1 MHTIGVGFDAV
12 LVLFSMQ
19 EKSPSCDAHARPLEF
34 YCSTCRELLCSVC
47 MIKEHRTHHN
57 CDLASDVIKDY
68 KRQIK
73 HRLDVL
79 KEKATKVEAILEEV
93 DSATEKVQDEGDK
106 TRQKIIAQVYQLHC
120 DLELGKAELIDMLD
134 QGVQDKMDF
143 LAHLR
148 EKVVIILAQ
157 MRSSQSLVEEIMQ
170 RKFTIELLAAKN
182 ELMRHMFKARKQ
194 YQDQADELEFT
205 APSAMFFSSLLSE
218 MKIGCLIEPD
228 GLHHELKITTL
239 VAGEKCSFLVY
250 LVVTNEDDLVCQL
263 VPTHD
268 ESQAIECQI
277 SPLKKGKYQVSFTP
291 HRVGTHN
298 LTIVSKSTEKL
309 NISVIQVN
317 SPFLMGSRR
326 QTCMQVLRKPR
337 SVAITKEGQ
346 FVVCEKGADC
356 ITVRT
361 SEGVKINT
369 ISSSGLKKQS
379 VFKPCCVGVTH
390 DNHIVVIDSGKHQR
404 IQLHKLQLDGKI
416 VSMSTITSKDVLN
429 FQSPNSITEHPN
441 GQVFVVDSASHCI
454 HVFNAD
460 LSEFRS
466 FGGKGDAPGQFNQ
479 PHSLAFDSSENGY
492 VSDSMN
498 HRIHKFTMDGNLLK
512 IFGKGDGSKA
522 SHLTQPTALCIS
534 SYDTIFVADKRRR
547 VAVFDVQGEL
557 LGEVRYDGISLRNP
571 CAMAVHKNESYI
583 CVIDS
588 CADALYV
595 IQ

>member
-134 QGVQDKMDF
+134 QSFQDKLDF
-143 LAHLR
+143 LVHIR
-148 EKVVIILAQ
+148 EKVVTTLAQ
-157 MRSSQSLVEEIMQ
+157 MRSSQTLVEETVK
-170 RKFTIELLAAKN
+170 REHTVELLAN
-182 ELMRHMFKARKQ
+182 DELGWHVFEAHKQ
-194 YQDQADELEFT
+194 YQVDTLKFT
-205 APSAMFFSSLLSE
+205 APSAISFLSNPSANIE
-218 MKIGCLIEPD
+218 IGFLIEPV
-228 GLHHELKITTL
+228 GSHHDLKIRSL
-239 VAGEKCSFLVY
+239 VAGEKCSFLLY
-250 LVVTNEDDLVCQL
+250 LLVTNNDDLVCEL
-263 VPTHD
+263 VPNQD
-268 ESQAIECQI
+268 EGQAIECQI
-277 SPLKKGKYQVSFTP
+277 TPLKEGKHQVSFTP

-298 LTIVSKSTEKL
+298 LTIVSASIKKK
-309 NISVIQVN
+309 NISEIQVN
-317 SPFLMGSRR
+317 SPFLRGSRR
-326 QTCMQVLRKPR
+326 LICKRVLRKPR

-346 FVVCEKGADC
+346 LVVCERGADC
-356 ITVRT
+356 ITVCT
-361 SEGVKINT
+361 TEGEIIKT
-369 ISSSGLKKQS
+369 ISSSGSKK
-379 VFKPCCVGVTH
+379 KPWCVGVTH
-390 DNHIVVIDSGKHQR
+390 DNHIVVIGSGKH
-404 IQLHKLQLDGKI
+404 IQVDKLQFDGKI
-416 VSMSTITSKDVLN
+416 VNTSTITSKDVSK
-429 FQSPNSITEHPN
+429 FQSLNCISEHPM

-454 HVFNAD
+454 HAFNAD
-460 LSEFRS
+460 LSYFRS
-466 FGGKGDAPGQFNQ
+466 FGGKGNAPGQFNL
-479 PHSLAFDSSENGY
+479 PHSLAFDSSGYGY

-498 HRIHKFTMDGNLLK
+498 HRIQKFTMNGDLLK

-522 SHLTQPTALCIS
+522 SHLTQPTALCTS
-534 SYDTIFVADKRRR
+534 SYDTIFVADECRRI
-547 VAVFDVQGEL
+547 AAFDVQGNL
-557 LGEVRYDGISLRNP
+557 LGEVHYDRITLRNP

-588 CADALYV
+588 CVDALYV